1 MGRFGKVLTAMIT
14 PFDKDD
20 ALDLDVAAQLA
31 NWLVDHGNDGLVI
44 AGTTGE
50 SATLTHDEQIELVR
64 TVAGAVDVPVIAGT
78 GSNDTA
84 AAIDL
89 TERATAAGADG
100 ILVVTP
106 YYNRPSQAG
115 LLSHFTAVAGATDL
129 PVVVYDIPVRT
140 GRKIETD
147 ILLELAHDVDNIVG
161 LKDAAGS
168 PAETAVFISEAP
180 EDFDV
185 YSGDDNLSLPFISV
199 GATGVIGV
207 ATHWTGAEHQDM
219 FAAIDKGDL
228 AAATAINQSLLQSFA
243 FETGLDAPNP
253 IPTKAMMRVIGI
265 PVGHGRPPMDVEPH
279 GTEEAARTV
288 LANTQLGAELGI
300 S

>member
-14 PFDKDD
+14 PFDKDG

-115 LLSHFTAVAGATDL
+115 LLSHFQAVAGATDL

-161 LKDAAGS
+161 LKDAAGN
-168 PAETAVFISEAP
+168 PAETAVFIAEAP
-180 EDFDV
+180 AEFDV

-228 AAATAINQSLLQSFA
+228 AAATAINQSMLQSFA

-265 PVGHGRPPMDVEPH
+265 PVGHGRPPMDVEPP

-288 LANTQLGAELGI
+288 VANTQLGAELGI

>member
-14 PFDKDD
+14 PFDKDG

-115 LLSHFTAVAGATDL
+115 LLSHFQAVAGATDL
-129 PVVVYDIPVRT
+129 PVAVYDIPVRT

-161 LKDAAGS
+161 LKDAAGN
-168 PAETAVFISEAP
+168 PAETAVFIAEAP
-180 EDFDV
+180 AEFDV

-265 PVGHGRPPMDVEPH
+265 PVGHGRPPMDVEPP